1 MKVYPLQETI
11 LYIPF
16 YRGSNSHFNM
26 GNSSGRP
33 YSPKYN
39 FKNTDEVECA
49 TVDKQGNQEEGW
61 FFVEIN
67 NPPHDQDSIDY
78 DSDYYYSEDEEDIEL
93 YKEICQILSDEGDN
107 TSDPE
112 WVCVCKNQD

>member
-1 MKVYPLQETI
+1 
-11 LYIPF
+11 
-16 YRGSNSHFNM
+16 M
-26 GNSSGRP
+26 GNSSGSP
-33 YSPKYN
+33 YSPEYQ
-39 FKNTDEVECA
+39 FQNTDEVECDNL
-49 TVDKQGNQEEGW
+49 DKEEKQEEEW

-67 NPPHDQDSIDY
+67 NPPQDQDSIDY
-78 DSDYYYSEDEEDIEL
+78 DLDYYYSEDEEDIEL